1 MAKYSKQLVEAI
13 CELIADGESTI
24 NEICGFMKIN
34 RKTFYEWKNE
44 KEDFREAIQ
53 LAQSQRNERL
63 VTLARQAARRK
74 MNGYKT
80 VETKYVY
87 VPDKHY
93 PDRLVLKEKIVKEKD
108 HAPDTATINAVLK
121 REDERLRHE
130 EALQREREKEEK
142 RHHITRQPLVIEV
155 INEETKRELEK
166 LDRGER
172 DELTPEA
179 IAKSRKIIEEYN
191 KL

>member
-1 MAKYSKQLVEAI
+1 
-13 CELIADGESTI
+13 
-24 NEICGFMKIN
+24 
-34 RKTFYEWKNE
+34 
-44 KEDFREAIQ
+44 
-53 LAQSQRNERL
+53 
-63 VTLARQAARRK
+63 RRK

-130 EALQREREKEEK
+130 ASQQREREKEEK
-142 RHHITRQPLVIEV
+142 RHHITRQPLIIEV

-179 IAKSRKIIEEYN
+179 
-191 KL
+191 

>member
-130 EALQREREKEEK
+130 EAQQREREKEEK
-142 RHHITRQPLVIEV
+142 RHHITRQPLIIEV